1 MVQDIGSGIGGMISK
16 LDPGMIMQILRG
28 INFPARKQDIVQQ
41 ARTNNASSDVMGA
54 IDKLPDREYQNE
66 NDVAQEVSRN
76 Q

>member
-1 MVQDIGSGIGGMISK
+1 MISK

-41 ARTNNASSDVMGA
+41 ARTNNASSDVMGM

-76 Q
+76 K